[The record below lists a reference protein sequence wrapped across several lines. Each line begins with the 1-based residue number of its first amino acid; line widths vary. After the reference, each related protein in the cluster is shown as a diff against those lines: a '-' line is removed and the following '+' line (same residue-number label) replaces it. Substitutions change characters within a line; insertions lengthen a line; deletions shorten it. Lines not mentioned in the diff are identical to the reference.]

1 MKPGYKTTEFWFSLV
16 AAVLSAVYPLLTNM
30 PDVAKA
36 VGLVMSVLAAIG
48 YSSSRGNA
56 KSGQ

>member
-1 MKPGYKTTEFWFSLV
+1 MKPGYKTTEFWFSII
-16 AAVLSAVYPLLTNM
+16 AAVLSAVYPMLTNM
-30 PDVAKA
+30 PSAAKA
-36 VGLVMSVLAAIG
+36 VGLIMSVLAAIG